1 MLATSPKTDA
11 AGTIRALA
19 ARHKIAYVE
28 TATDILGH
36 HITRLAGDDVELD
49 DMQRLLIAL
58 ERAGTISGRDA
69 VRLHVAYLNEARP

>member
-1 MLATSPKTDA
+1 MLATSEKLDVA
-11 AGTIRALA
+11 DKIRALA
-19 ARHKIAYVE
+19 ARHNIAYVE

-49 DMQRLLIAL
+49 DAQRLLIAL